1 PPPRPPPTP
10 ESRPQQPRRPE
21 APGRPPLPQRRRQ
34 QNLVPQL
41 REDKPAQERE
51 EVRLDSPEAARSRL
65 SAFQQGTR
73 RARDEEFPE
82 NDDRYGERE

>member
-1 PPPRPPPTP
+1 
-10 ESRPQQPRRPE
+10 
-21 APGRPPLPQRRRQ
+21 
-34 QNLVPQL
+34 L
-41 REDKPAQERE
+41 REDRPAQERE

-73 RARDEEFPE
+73 RARDEEPAE

>member
-1 PPPRPPPTP
+1 
-10 ESRPQQPRRPE
+10 
-21 APGRPPLPQRRRQ
+21 LPQRRRQ

-41 REDKPAQERE
+41 REDKPVAAAERE

-73 RARDEEFPE
+73 RARDEEFSE